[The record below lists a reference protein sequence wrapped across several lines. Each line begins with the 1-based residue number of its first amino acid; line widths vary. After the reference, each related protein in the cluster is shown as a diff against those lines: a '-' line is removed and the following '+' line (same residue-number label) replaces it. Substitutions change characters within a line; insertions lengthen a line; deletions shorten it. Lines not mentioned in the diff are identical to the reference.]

1 MQKVGREDAA
11 HWGQAWESVF
21 ESYYM
26 GVRCFCGIS
35 AGDVLQNCT
44 NRAAAR
50 SQGWTQFL
58 LLPSPEK
65 KKRQIVSCS
74 CWKSTF
80 FFFFFPMIYKSMEQE
95 LGIRWISLVLI
106 LMYAEA
112 RMPSDRVSAVW
123 APALSV
129 TWISITRALLL
140 QGQVQSLSTLQ
151 LTQAT
156 NHRMFPLNM

>member
-1 MQKVGREDAA
+1 
-11 HWGQAWESVF
+11 
-21 ESYYM
+21 
-26 GVRCFCGIS
+26 
-35 AGDVLQNCT
+35 
-44 NRAAAR
+44 
-50 SQGWTQFL
+50 
-58 LLPSPEK
+58 
-65 KKRQIVSCS
+65 
-74 CWKSTF
+74 
-80 FFFFFPMIYKSMEQE
+80 MIYKSMEQE

>member
-1 MQKVGREDAA
+1 
-11 HWGQAWESVF
+11 
-21 ESYYM
+21 M
-26 GVRCFCGIS
+26 GARCFCGIS
-35 AGDVLQNCT
+35 AGDVLQSCT

-50 SQGWTQFL
+50 SQGFTQF

-65 KKRQIVSCS
+65 KTDCLLLLLKVNL
-74 CWKSTF
+74 

-129 TWISITRALLL
+129 TWISFTRALLL

>member
-1 MQKVGREDAA
+1 
-11 HWGQAWESVF
+11 
-21 ESYYM
+21 M
-26 GVRCFCGIS
+26 GARCFCGII
-35 AGDVLQNCT
+35 AGDVLQSCT

-50 SQGWTQFL
+50 SQGWTPVASSS
-58 LLPSPEK
+58 LPRK
-65 KKRQIVSCS
+65 KDRLSLAPAESQP
-74 CWKSTF
+74 
-80 FFFFFPMIYKSMEQE
+80 FFFFFPMIYKSMEKE

-129 TWISITRALLL
+129 TWISFTRALLL

>member
-1 MQKVGREDAA
+1 MLHTEDRHGKASLRA
-11 HWGQAWESVF
+11 ITWEQGASVA
-21 ESYYM
+21 S
-26 GVRCFCGIS
+26 
-35 AGDVLQNCT
+35 VLVMSC
-44 NRAAAR
+44 RAAPTEQQLAPR
-50 SQGWTQFL
+50 VGPQLL

-65 KKRQIVSCS
+65 KTDCLLLLLKVNL
-74 CWKSTF
+74 
-80 FFFFFPMIYKSMEQE
+80 FFFFPMIYKSMEQE